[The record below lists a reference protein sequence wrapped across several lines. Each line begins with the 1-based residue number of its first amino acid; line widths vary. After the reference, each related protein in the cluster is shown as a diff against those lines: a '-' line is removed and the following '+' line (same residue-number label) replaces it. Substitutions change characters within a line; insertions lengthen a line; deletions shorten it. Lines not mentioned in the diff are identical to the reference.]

1 MASVS
6 VRIDET
12 IIDEARIAADAE
24 HRTLQAQLELWIK
37 VGRTAIENPDLP
49 GDFIESLLIAKQE
62 PREQVTPFTPE
73 GRITE

>member
-1 MASVS
+1 MATVS

-12 IIDEARIAADAE
+12 IIEEARTVADAE

-37 VGRTAIENPDLP
+37 VGRSAIANPDLP

-62 PREQVTPFTPE
+62 PSDQATPFIPE
-73 GRITE
+73 GRLSE

>member
-12 IIDEARIAADAE
+12 IIEEARIAADAE

-62 PREQVTPFTPE
+62 PRDRVVPFIPE
-73 GRITE
+73 GRIAE

>member
-1 MASVS
+1 MATVS

-12 IIDEARIAADAE
+12 IIEEARVAADAE
-24 HRTLQAQLELWIK
+24 ARTLQAQLELWIK

-62 PREQVTPFTPE
+62 PRDQITPFIPE
-73 GRITE
+73 GRAAE

>member
-1 MASVS
+1 MATVS

-12 IIDEARIAADAE
+12 IIEEARLAADAE

-62 PREQVTPFTPE
+62 PSDQVTPFIPE
-73 GRITE
+73 GRLSE

>member
-1 MASVS
+1 MATVS

-12 IIDEARIAADAE
+12 IIEEARVAADVE

-62 PREQVTPFTPE
+62 PRDQVTPFNPK
-73 GRITE
+73 GRIAE

>member
-1 MASVS
+1 MATVS

-12 IIDEARIAADAE
+12 IIEEARLAADAE

-62 PREQVTPFTPE
+62 PSDQVTLFIPE
-73 GRITE
+73 GRLSE